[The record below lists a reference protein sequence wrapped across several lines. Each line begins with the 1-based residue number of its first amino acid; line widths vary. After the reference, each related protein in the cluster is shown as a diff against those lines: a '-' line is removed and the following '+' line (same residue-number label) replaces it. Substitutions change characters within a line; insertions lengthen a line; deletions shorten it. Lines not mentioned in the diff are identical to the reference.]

1 MNHFPN
7 YYPVRSRF
15 PYKFLLLLLGFLV
28 LVPHSFAKTRASS
41 RNSPASV
48 QADPRIALAARAA
61 EEFSTTPNLADA
73 TAQYETW
80 LAGQSYASVIQSY
93 KLFERIS
100 LRQPE
105 LADCAREKEA
115 ITAAITANPFALAP
129 AVLALKCAEL
139 AGEVKLAAQLEARI
153 QVRLS
158 MLLADGRGQLLAVPA
173 KLMSWWDIPAFA
185 EISGLQWRSS
195 KYSGGLSVGTLV
207 AFTTFESDPTSTAQ
221 NKAATP
227 TQSNYFY
234 EFFGEKFRAGLTAHD
249 FETPWQQFSA
259 IQDFM
264 ESLAKADDVN
274 AKIYLH
280 EYAIA
285 TADHLPE
292 ALTALREMLK
302 QPESALPAAIALV
315 QVAALNK
322 DIKLVESDLDPL
334 FDAAE
339 AKDFQAITALVI
351 ERTFGLVDAPDL
363 KAAETLLATAKKSG
377 SVANTV
383 AQIILFGAQ
392 RSALPPAFALRALQ
406 IEVEQKQPAAIV
418 SAYFVGKAYQ
428 GPLDGGAW
436 LASFT
441 SDKDRFD
448 SLKGSIGA
456 AVFITLTALDTKA
469 PNAQK
474 MACKAADFGV
484 NRAKA
489 YCLSFLE
496 PSDQRLRFLMESAG
510 EDDVREQGVSRV
522 AAVSQQLAEHF
533 ENTVE
538 TPDLNRA
545 AQWALSGLAFGNA
558 ESVNNLAIWRC
569 AAQSSVNLTGI

>member
-1 MNHFPN
+1 
-7 YYPVRSRF
+7 
-15 PYKFLLLLLGFLV
+15 
-28 LVPHSFAKTRASS
+28 
-41 RNSPASV
+41 
-48 QADPRIALAARAA
+48 
-61 EEFSTTPNLADA
+61 
-73 TAQYETW
+73 
-80 LAGQSYASVIQSY
+80 
-93 KLFERIS
+93 
-100 LRQPE
+100 
-105 LADCAREKEA
+105 
-115 ITAAITANPFALAP
+115 
-129 AVLALKCAEL
+129 
-139 AGEVKLAAQLEARI
+139 
-153 QVRLS
+153 
-158 MLLADGRGQLLAVPA
+158 
-173 KLMSWWDIPAFA
+173 
-185 EISGLQWRSS
+185 
-195 KYSGGLSVGTLV
+195 
-207 AFTTFESDPTSTAQ
+207 
-221 NKAATP
+221 
-227 TQSNYFY
+227 
-234 EFFGEKFRAGLTAHD
+234 
-249 FETPWQQFSA
+249 
-259 IQDFM
+259 M
-264 ESLAKADDVN
+264 ESLAKADDVD

-418 SAYFVGKAYQ
+418 SAYFAGKAYQ

-558 ESVNNLAIWRC
+558 ESVNNLAHLALRGAKLSEFDW
-569 AAQSSVNLTGI
+569 NLTRRLFAQKAGVARGAQTALQLEFGGSDARPKLFAELKAKCKAGSAPACEVWAIAIDLNVPDSQALGSKLAALQLCVQAQDHQNTTRCGQYLGIDYIYGNGVKKDIALGLSYLEQVEQPSISAINDLMWIRCTAPASPLYAPAKTTQYWPKLIASKAPVFQDTLAACYAASGMFELASGMLEKMLADLAAENSVKNQAADTNDASAFKQILMQHLQAFRARKRWVEAD